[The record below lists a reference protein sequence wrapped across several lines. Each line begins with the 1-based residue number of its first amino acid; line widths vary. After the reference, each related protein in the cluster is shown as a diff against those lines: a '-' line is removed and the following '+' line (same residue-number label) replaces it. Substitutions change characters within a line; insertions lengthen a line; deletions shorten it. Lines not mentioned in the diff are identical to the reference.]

1 MGQLSQSKTVQGQT
15 GNELDRIDL
24 LRAAIRL
31 TERGFHIFP
40 VHSVRAGAIC
50 SCGSP
55 HCGRVGKHPRTR
67 NGLKDATTD
76 PKQIVQWW
84 TEWPDANIG
93 LVPWLSGHVVLDID
107 PRNGGTESLA
117 ELETKYGT
125 LPDTARVFTG
135 GGGLHIYFSLPTGI
149 DRVPSRLL
157 RNGVELKAQGTYVL
171 APPSSHLS
179 VWLNAAPKACGPGYC
194 WDASLGDHMVD
205 APYWLVEAP
214 PPGKVYDKKGR
225 PPIEG
230 VLGAAF
236 VHAGMAGRMLGEDKQ
251 AVQCPW
257 ENEHSSGDRFDSS
270 TVVFGPGGNG
280 SNLGYFHCSHSHCAG
295 IRTIRDVL
303 ASLPKQSVEHAKESV
318 PKAAK
323 AIAAVASEEWEKL
336 LARQGN
342 GSLAKDPGN
351 LRLLIEHLPEW
362 QGALALDESKGK
374 MIWKKGIPEVPG
386 STGNDNRAGR
396 ELRDGDYIDVAHW
409 FRMARGV
416 TFRKEVVIDV
426 LHHTAERCAFNS
438 LHDQLSACVVKPGA
452 SLLDDWL
459 VRYCG
464 AEDTTYTRSVGRW
477 WLISAMA
484 RAFDPGSQ
492 VDHCLVL
499 EGGQGLGKSSLFRIL
514 GGDWY
519 DGTPPRF
526 ETTDALLSFNGVWIR
541 ELSELAGTSRTEFA
555 TIKAILTERVD
566 RFRPPYGRHM
576 VELPRR
582 CVFCASVNPGEDYV
596 RDATGARRFW
606 PVKVHDID
614 LASFAR
620 DRDALLAEALQA
632 YRDGEPFHPPRRDE
646 STAALIDSLVETQ
659 GARQAVD
666 PWTDRVLHTV
676 SEDKEPTSSEVM
688 NALQIPLKEQ
698 DKRTTN
704 RVGTILRS
712 AGYELKKRRDVL
724 RSGTDDRNPGN
735 NQTYRWVRVKGNE

>member
-1 MGQLSQSKTVQGQT
+1 MSQSKTVQGQT
-15 GNELDRIDL
+15 DTTLDRIDL

-179 VWLNAAPKACGPGYC
+179 VWLNAAPEQCGPGYC
-194 WDASLGDHMVD
+194 WDAALGDHMVD
-205 APYWLVEAP
+205 APYWMVEAP

-257 ENEHSSGDRFDSS
+257 ENDHSCGERFDSS

-280 SNLGYFHCSHSHCAG
+280 SNLGYFHCSHAHCSG
-295 IRTIRDVL
+295 KTIREVL
-303 ASLPKQSVEHAKESV
+303 NALPKVSTDHAKETV

-323 AIAAVASEEWEKL
+323 AVAAIAAEEWEKL

-342 GSLAKDPGN
+342 GSIAKDPGN

-362 QGALALDESKGK
+362 QGALALDESRGK
-374 MIWKKGIPEVPG
+374 MVWRKGIPTLSP
-386 STGNDNRAGR
+386 TGDNRLGK
-396 ELRDGDYIDVAHW
+396 ELRDADYIDVAHW
-409 FRMARGV
+409 FRMQRGV

-426 LHHTAERCAFNS
+426 LHHTAERCKYNS
-438 LHDQLSACVVKPGA
+438 LTEQLDSFAPPEGE
-452 SLLDDWL
+452 SLLANWL

-464 AEDTTYTRSVGRW
+464 AEDTEYVREVGRW

-484 RAFDPGSQ
+484 RAFDPGVQ
-492 VDHCLVL
+492 ADHCLVL
-499 EGGQGLGKSSLFRIL
+499 EGGQGVGKSSLFRLL
-514 GGDWY
+514 GGEWY
-519 DGTPPRF
+519 DGTAPRF
-526 ETTDALLSFNGVWIR
+526 ESTDAFLSFQGVWIR
-541 ELSELAGTSRTEFA
+541 ELSELAGTSRTDFA

-596 RDATGARRFW
+596 RDASGARRFW
-606 PVKVHDID
+606 PVKVGAID
-614 LASFAR
+614 LGSFIR
-620 DRDALLAEALQA
+620 DRGALLAEALRS
-632 YRDGEPFHPPRRDE
+632 YRDGEAFHPPHRTE
-646 STAALIDSLVETQ
+646 ENAGLVDSIAEHQ

-666 PWTDRVLHTV
+666 PWTDRVL
-676 SEDKEPTSSEVM
+676 DCADNEPTTAQICH
-688 NALQIPLKEQ
+688 ALGVPLERQ
-698 DKRTTN
+698 DRTTTK
-704 RVGTILRS
+704 RISTIMRA
-712 AGYELKKRRDVL
+712 AGYELRKRRDRL
-724 RSGTDDRNPGN
+724 RSGTSDRSPGN
-735 NQTYRWVRVKGNE
+735 NQTYRWVKTGHE